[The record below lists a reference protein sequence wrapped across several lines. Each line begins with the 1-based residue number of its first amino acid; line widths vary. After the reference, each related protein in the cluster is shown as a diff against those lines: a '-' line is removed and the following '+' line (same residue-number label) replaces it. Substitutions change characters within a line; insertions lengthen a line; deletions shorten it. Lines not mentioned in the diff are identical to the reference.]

1 MTLDQIRT
9 KIREITNTT
18 TNDYSDASLI
28 RDVNSEIISIQTF
41 IEAQRAPME
50 FDDPNNTGYAIESL
64 TITAGTDTYDI
75 QTDEHSDQ
83 IRTVHKV
90 IFNGKD
96 IPRLLFT
103 EGSQESALSST
114 DTAKTP
120 SGYFDLGKAIKFA
133 EIPDTSGTATIWYS
147 REHHYLV
154 TGDTSLEP
162 GIPRPY
168 HQLLCYRVSYNYA
181 LDKSLPNLQSIQ
193 SRIQQEEE
201 QLKWYEEERRGDEPV
216 VISPNTISGL

>member
-18 TNDYSDASLI
+18 TNDYSDASLV
-28 RDVNSEIISIQTF
+28 RDVNSEIISLQTF
-41 IEAQRAPME
+41 IESMRGPME

-64 TITAGTDTYDI
+64 AITAGIDTYDI
-75 QTDEHSDQ
+75 QSDEHSDQ

-90 IFNGKD
+90 IINNTD
-96 IPRLLFT
+96 VPRLMFL
-103 EGSQESALSST
+103 EDMQEAALKAT
-114 DTAKTP
+114 DEAKTP

-133 EIPDTSGTATIWYS
+133 ELPSESTTGTIWYS
-147 REHHYLV
+147 REHHYLE

-168 HQLLCYRVSYNYA
+168 HQLLCYKVSYNYA
-181 LDKSLPNLQSIQ
+181 LDKGLANLETT
-193 SRIQQEEE
+193 RRRMQEEME

-216 VISPNTISGL
+216 FISPNPISGL